1 MTAPIAL
8 AVFLLTTQQPITEP
22 RAVAAPHDPEPTAA
36 NHDAVQMLTTGAVK
50 FALLDARGKEQKAS
64 LVRVDGT
71 NAVLRTHQGDY
82 SIPIEQLRRF
92 ERPADRR
99 WDGALIG
106 FGAGLALAVLVE
118 VAAAEASLLSASA
131 NAATSN
137 GSAAAISVI
146 CISTAVGYAI
156 DAAHGRK
163 HTLFVGTIPGT
174 PGTHHSSALTIGTAG
189 HPHGR
194 GLQAGYRVTF

>member
-8 AVFLLTTQQPITEP
+8 AVFLLATQQPITQP
-22 RAVAAPHDPEPTAA
+22 GAAAAAPHDPDPAAA
-36 NHDAVQMLTTGAVK
+36 NHDAVEMLTTGTVDFAV
-50 FALLDARGKEQKAS
+50 LDARGKEHKAS

-71 NAVLRTHQGDY
+71 DAVLRTHQGDY
-82 SIPIEQLRRF
+82 SIPVEQLRRF

-118 VAAAEASLLSASA
+118 VAAAEVSLLSASA
-131 NAATSN
+131 NAQTTDA
-137 GSAAAISVI
+137 SAAAISVI

-174 PGTHHSSALTIGTAG
+174 PATHSSALTIGTAG
-189 HPHGR
+189 HPHDR